1 MQHGYNN
8 DTRYRK
14 ESTYFKTGNDFS
26 TSLIIH
32 NKLPTVNI
40 RYDYYRI
47 MDSINNLCL
56 CPCVS
61 S

>member
-47 MDSINNLCL
+47 SF
-56 CPCVS
+56 
-61 S
+61 